1 MIETL
6 NLAGIEIYLTRFT
19 PEETGRG
26 QIEAQKSAVSRLLT
40 AIAGGKHQLSHH
52 DDGSPY
58 IEGFG
63 REISIS
69 HCKGYAAIGIG
80 GSARIGIDIETPRA
94 TLRRVTRKFL
104 SEEERQRFTDDD
116 ALLTAWTMKEALY
129 KAVGIA
135 GIDFAN
141 GVRLPQAGS
150 QLTEIAGT
158 VYRVE
163 SAAIDNARLTAAVPT
178 DIIP

>member
-1 MIETL
+1 MIERL
-6 NLAGIEIYLTRFT
+6 QLAGIDIYVTAFT
-19 PEETGRG
+19 PDELATP
-26 QIEAQKSAVSRLLT
+26 QAEAQKSAVRRLLT
-40 AIAGGKHQLSHH
+40 AIEGSEAQLCHH

-58 IEGFG
+58 IAGFS

-80 GSARIGIDIETPRA
+80 NTARIGIDIETPRA

-104 SEEERQRFTDDD
+104 SEEEQKQFTDDE

-129 KAVGIA
+129 KAAGIA

-141 GVRLPQAGS
+141 GIKLPQPGS
-150 QLTEIAGT
+150 FMTEIAGT

-163 SAAIDNARLTAAVPT
+163 SVTIANARLTAANPYSFM
-178 DIIP
+178 P

>member
-1 MIETL
+1 MIERL
-6 NLAGIEIYLTRFT
+6 QLAGIDIYVTAFT
-19 PEETGRG
+19 HDELATP
-26 QIEAQKSAVSRLLT
+26 QAEAQNSAVRRLLT
-40 AIAGGKHQLSHH
+40 AIEGGEAQLCHRDAGFS
-52 DDGSPY
+52 
-58 IEGFG
+58 

-80 GSARIGIDIETPRA
+80 NTARIGIDIETPRA

-104 SEEERQRFTDDD
+104 SEEEQKQFTDDE

-129 KAVGIA
+129 KAAGIA

-141 GVRLPQAGS
+141 GIKLPQPGS
-150 QLTEIAGT
+150 FMTEIAGT

-163 SAAIDNARLTAAVPT
+163 SVTIANARLTAANPYSFM
-178 DIIP
+178 P